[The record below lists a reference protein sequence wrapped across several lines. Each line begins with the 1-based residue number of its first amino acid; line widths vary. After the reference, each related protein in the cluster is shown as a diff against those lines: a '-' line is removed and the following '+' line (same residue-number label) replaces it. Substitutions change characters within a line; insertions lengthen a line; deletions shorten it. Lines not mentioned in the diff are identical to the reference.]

1 MKLNSNQK
9 INFTTIIVVSCLV
22 NGENKYKIWVY
33 ENNILKENEHL
44 KLGDALTVKMKK
56 RHSMPNLLQVPG
68 NATIKQS
75 ETFDSKLRLRKK
87 HTWIVF

>member
-1 MKLNSNQK
+1 MQTSYKPKVFNLIQAPRHY
-9 INFTTIIVVSCLV
+9 NFTI
-22 NGENKYKIWVY
+22 
-33 ENNILKENEHL
+33 KENEHL

-87 HTWIVF
+87 YF

>member
-1 MKLNSNQK
+1 MFHRLRK
-9 INFTTIIVVSCLV
+9 IIQAPRDYNFTV
-22 NGENKYKIWVY
+22 
-33 ENNILKENEHL
+33 KENEHL

-87 HTWIVF
+87 TTFKH

>member
-1 MKLNSNQK
+1 MFHRLRK
-9 INFTTIIVVSCLV
+9 IIEAPRHYNFTV
-22 NGENKYKIWVY
+22 
-33 ENNILKENEHL
+33 KENEHL

-87 HTWIVF
+87 TTFKH